1 MVSPTPTSQS
11 LSDSACKDASP
22 SHISDFCI
30 SHQVQGEDSTEGSSR
45 PLPGARIEGG
55 RVALHS
61 TALIASTQQDI
72 NVQIINEDN
81 AIKRNKCLAVLSFYT
96 MESAISAMKKLNGK
110 YLKASKIELNP
121 KNFELPD
128 ETVDPPPKPKA
139 AASPSLGPAKENEKA
154 TGSKESGKGASASPA
169 AAPVQAFPQP
179 KVSGRQLKKV
189 KSDDSKVIEVKPGMT
204 IKELAE
210 TMGIRVVD
218 ALKSLIKMGEEPK
231 TIQDELTIDIA
242 ELLVLE
248 YGMHVKLPEGTES
261 MVLGRTFTNEEYQKL
276 ELRAPVVT
284 IMGHVDHGKTTLLD
298 YLRSTSVAAGEVGGI
313 TQSIAAFE
321 VHRPKLGKICFIDTP
336 GHQAFSS
343 MRERG
348 AKATDIIVLV
358 IAAEDGVMPQTIE
371 VIDHARAAQ
380 VPIIIAVN
388 KCDLPGADPNMI
400 YSQLME
406 HGVSVEPFGGDVQT
420 VNISALRGQGIDKL
434 EEAILL
440 LAEMM
445 DLRAPSDGPAEGFI
459 IESRKD
465 KALGPVASVVITL
478 GALHVGDVVVAGAD
492 WGRVKVLR
500 DAKGESVKLVGPSSV
515 AEVVGFRSQPSAGQE
530 LFVVENDSK
539 AESYTEK
546 FGSRKGSVKRI
557 QSSKQEEHGGELMEV
572 PVIVKADCEGTLEA
586 VMASLL
592 ALPSHEIVLKIIES
606 GTGPVTESDV
616 QSASASGAH
625 IYTFNCRQPSAQ
637 LKKTIQNLEVKVSDF
652 RIIYDLIDNV
662 TSLLVS
668 KLPPREELQVVG
680 EATVLQRFEITGKNA
695 TVVAGS
701 KVTRGMVKSKCDVK
715 VMRKG
720 EVIHEGKVETLR
732 RGKETAD
739 QIIAGTECGIT
750 LESFTEFEKGDKIQF
765 FEMVVTERTEL

>member
-1 MVSPTPTSQS
+1 
-11 LSDSACKDASP
+11 
-22 SHISDFCI
+22 
-30 SHQVQGEDSTEGSSR
+30 
-45 PLPGARIEGG
+45 
-55 RVALHS
+55 
-61 TALIASTQQDI
+61 
-72 NVQIINEDN
+72 
-81 AIKRNKCLAVLSFYT
+81 
-96 MESAISAMKKLNGK
+96 MKKLNGK
-110 YLKASKIELNP
+110 YLKASKLELNP

-139 AASPSLGPAKENEKA
+139 AASPPPPPAKENGKA
-154 TGSKESGKGASASPA
+154 TSAKESGKGASASPA
-169 AAPVQAFPQP
+169 AAAVQAFPQP
-179 KVSGRQLKKV
+179 KVSGRQSKKV
-189 KSDDSKVIEVKPGMT
+189 KSDDSKIVEVKPGMT

-248 YGMHVKLPEGTES
+248 YGMHVKLPEGSES
-261 MVLGRTFTNEEYQKL
+261 MKL
-276 ELRAPVVT
+276 DLRAPVVT

-406 HGVSVEPFGGDVQT
+406 HGVTVEPFGGDVQT

-445 DLRAPSDGPAEGFI
+445 DLRAPRDGPAEGFI

-465 KALGPVASVVITL
+465 KALGPVASCVITL
-478 GALHVGDVVVAGAD
+478 GALRVGDVVVAGAD

-500 DAKGESVKLVGPSSV
+500 DAKGESVKFVGPSSV

-546 FGSRKGSVKRI
+546 FGSRKGSMKRI
-557 QSSKQEEHGGELMEV
+557 QSSKQEEHQGELMEV

-680 EATVLQRFEITGKNA
+680 EATVLQKFEITGKNA

-739 QIIAGTECGIT
+739 QIMAGNECGIT

-765 FEMVVTERTEL
+765 FEMVVTERKEL